1 MKYLNWNNILNISFS
16 FIIFRI
22 SINIIN
28 YLFDGLIS
36 NNSILNFS
44 LLILGVI
51 LIFLLSYY
59 FLNEEIEMKKKLFL
73 SIFLSLLVSSFL
85 LMFFELFLHNYVDV
99 DYKNRIA
106 NQQVERQILK
116 IKEIEEKKN
125 VTMDFDSDEMRNK
138 ILEKYNTKGII
149 GTLPYYLFFSLLYA
163 FILNIILKMQ
173 HEITKEHKKKSY
185 CNMF

>member
-59 FLNEEIEMKKKLFL
+59 FLNEEIEMKKNCFCQ
-73 SIFLSLLVSSFL
+73 
-85 LMFFELFLHNYVDV
+85 FF
-99 DYKNRIA
+99 
-106 NQQVERQILK
+106 
-116 IKEIEEKKN
+116 
-125 VTMDFDSDEMRNK
+125 
-138 ILEKYNTKGII
+138 
-149 GTLPYYLFFSLLYA
+149 
-163 FILNIILKMQ
+163 
-173 HEITKEHKKKSY
+173 
-185 CNMF
+185 